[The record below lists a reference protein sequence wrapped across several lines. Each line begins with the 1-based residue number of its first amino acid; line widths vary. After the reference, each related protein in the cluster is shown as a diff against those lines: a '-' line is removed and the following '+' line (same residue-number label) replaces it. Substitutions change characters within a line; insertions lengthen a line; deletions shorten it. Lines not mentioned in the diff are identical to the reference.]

1 MVAGIGKLDYP
12 ISQKADYGFWIKEC
26 PKLEIRYAS
35 LRRFRRPKFIRKS
48 YRLVCRAGW
57 VARSFFRAMV
67 SVLTEN
73 NSCRSKINSRKS
85 IWSQNVTKLFDG
97 CAEWRP
103 VLENSV
109 IPSPKRQILDFGS
122 KSVRNSKFDTRPY
135 VDFDVQILYENPTDG
150 LPGRLGRKIF
160 LPSNGFRANRK

>member
-1 MVAGIGKLDYP
+1 MLPRHCGGSAP
-12 ISQKADYGFWIKEC
+12 QSA
-26 PKLEIRYAS
+26 
-35 LRRFRRPKFIRKS
+35 KFYTKKQPMG
-48 YRLVCRAGW
+48 CRGGW

-85 IWSQNVTKLFDG
+85 FLTQNVTKLFDR

-109 IPSPKRQILDFGS
+109 IQFPQRQIFHLGS
-122 KSVRNSKFDTRPY
+122 KSVRNSKFDTRAY
-135 VDFDVQILYENPTDG
+135 IDVDGQILCEKSIRWAAGPDG
-150 LPGRLGRKIF
+150 SQVLSSDQWFPG
-160 LPSNGFRANRK
+160 